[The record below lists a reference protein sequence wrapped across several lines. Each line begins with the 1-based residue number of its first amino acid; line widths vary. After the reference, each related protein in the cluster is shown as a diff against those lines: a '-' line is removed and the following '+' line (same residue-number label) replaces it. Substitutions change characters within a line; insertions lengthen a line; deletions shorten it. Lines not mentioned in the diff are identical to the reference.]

1 MIERMTLAALGMM
14 MSAAAMAQS
23 SSDAMRTIVTGS
35 ILEKAGKGVDVLN
48 RIPQLKADKDGSVEV
63 FGRGNAEVYI
73 NGRKVMDLKE
83 LSRIQS
89 DQIKT
94 VDVIQNPGA
103 RYAANVKA
111 VVRITLKKAKGDGF
125 GFVNSAEVGYK
136 YAGKVTNNLDLNYRK
151 GGLDITASFWCGDD
165 YCVKAR
171 ILLIQILLESFF
183 IYHPFRLIQVSF
195 FHTPSKG
202 P

>member
-1 MIERMTLAALGMM
+1 MTLAALGMM

-89 DQIKT
+89 DQI
-94 VDVIQNPGA
+94 
-103 RYAANVKA
+103 
-111 VVRITLKKAKGDGF
+111 
-125 GFVNSAEVGYK
+125 
-136 YAGKVTNNLDLNYRK
+136 
-151 GGLDITASFWCGDD
+151 
-165 YCVKAR
+165 
-171 ILLIQILLESFF
+171 
-183 IYHPFRLIQVSF
+183 
-195 FHTPSKG
+195 
-202 P
+202 

>member
-48 RIPQLKADKDGSVEV
+48 RIPQLKADKDGSVEG

-73 NGRKVMDLKE
+73 NGRKVIDLKE

-89 DQIKT
+89 DQI
-94 VDVIQNPGA
+94 
-103 RYAANVKA
+103 
-111 VVRITLKKAKGDGF
+111 
-125 GFVNSAEVGYK
+125 
-136 YAGKVTNNLDLNYRK
+136 
-151 GGLDITASFWCGDD
+151 
-165 YCVKAR
+165 
-171 ILLIQILLESFF
+171 
-183 IYHPFRLIQVSF
+183 
-195 FHTPSKG
+195 
-202 P
+202 

>member
-89 DQIKT
+89 DQI
-94 VDVIQNPGA
+94 
-103 RYAANVKA
+103 
-111 VVRITLKKAKGDGF
+111 
-125 GFVNSAEVGYK
+125 
-136 YAGKVTNNLDLNYRK
+136 
-151 GGLDITASFWCGDD
+151 
-165 YCVKAR
+165 
-171 ILLIQILLESFF
+171 
-183 IYHPFRLIQVSF
+183 
-195 FHTPSKG
+195 
-202 P
+202 